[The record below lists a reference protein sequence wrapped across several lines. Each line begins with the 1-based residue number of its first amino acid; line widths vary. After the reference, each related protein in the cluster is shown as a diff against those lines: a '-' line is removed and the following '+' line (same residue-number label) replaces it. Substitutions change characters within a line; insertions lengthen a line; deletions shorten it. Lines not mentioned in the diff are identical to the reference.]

1 TISAVVTDAFSP
13 EGFFICGKW
22 AAGGC

>member
-1 TISAVVTDAFSP
+1 SVVTDAFSH

>member
-1 TISAVVTDAFSP
+1 SSVVTDAFRS

>member
-1 TISAVVTDAFSP
+1 VVTDAFRS

>member
-1 TISAVVTDAFSP
+1 VVTDAFSP

-22 AAGGC
+22 AVGGC

>member
-1 TISAVVTDAFSP
+1 SAVVTDAFSP

>member
-1 TISAVVTDAFSP
+1 TDAFSP

>member
-1 TISAVVTDAFSP
+1 SVVTDAFSP

>member
-1 TISAVVTDAFSP
+1 VTDAFSP

>member
-1 TISAVVTDAFSP
+1 VTDAFSH

>member
-1 TISAVVTDAFSP
+1 ISAVVTDAFSP

>member
-1 TISAVVTDAFSP
+1 ISSVVTDAFGP